1 MCLIGLLLP
10 LKPKK
15 ETRTHRARGSS
26 HRHSSHRHS
35 SHRHSVRP
43 HRERSHR
50 REKEEPR
57 NSAAAAEDALARLCL
72 SLEESLLDEQQRWR
86 EQDRLD
92 TSERRRLGL
101 ERDRMPS
108 EEAPP
113 YSVRDTMRQIHPEEP
128 QYRDGVTDSPRCR
141 ARERDSTGLTSS
153 TGSTHCCRN
162 CVCAR
167 CGHASV
173 KCPTVPELDDTDR
186 IRAFTNDG
194 ADSRR
199 RRD

>member
-15 ETRTHRARGSS
+15 QSRKHRSRGSS
-26 HRHSSHRHS
+26 HRHSHSERHHRD
-35 SHRHSVRP
+35 
-43 HRERSHR
+43 RSR
-50 REKEEPR
+50 RQEKEEPR
-57 NSAAAAEDALARLCL
+57 HSAAVAEDALARLCL
-72 SLEESLLDEQQRWR
+72 SLEQSLIEEQQRWR

-92 TSERRRLGL
+92 RSERCRLGL
-101 ERDRMPS
+101 ERDRTPF

-113 YSVRDTMRQIHPEEP
+113 YSARDAMRQSTPEP
-128 QYRDGVTDSPRCR
+128 QYQNGVADSPRCR
-141 ARERDSTGLTSS
+141 ERDLS
-153 TGSTHCCRN
+153 GSTLCCRN
-162 CVCAR
+162 CVCTR
-167 CGHASV
+167 CGHDNV
-173 KCPTVPELDDTDR
+173 KCPTVPELDDTGR

>member
-1 MCLIGLLLP
+1 MCLLGLLLP

-15 ETRTHRARGSS
+15 ETRKHRSRGSS

-35 SHRHSVRP
+35 ERP

-50 REKEEPR
+50 REKEEAR
-57 NSAAAAEDALARLCL
+57 NSAAVAEEALARLCL
-72 SLEESLLDEQQRWR
+72 SLEQSLLDEQQRWR

-92 TSERRRLGL
+92 MSERRRLGL
-101 ERDRMPS
+101 ERDRTPPF

-113 YSVRDTMRQIHPEEP
+113 YSVRDTMRQIHPEES
-128 QYRDGVTDSPRCR
+128 QYQQNGVADNPRGR
-141 ARERDSTGLTSS
+141 ARERES
-153 TGSTHCCRN
+153 TGSTGSAGSTRCCRN

-167 CGHASV
+167 CGHANV
-173 KCPTVPELDDTDR
+173 KCPTVPELDDTAR
-186 IRAFTNDG
+186 VRAFTNDG

>member
-15 ETRTHRARGSS
+15 QTRTHRSKGSS
-26 HRHSSHRHS
+26 HRHSSHGHS
-35 SHRHSVRP
+35 SHRRSERP

-57 NSAAAAEDALARLCL
+57 NSAAVAEEALTRLCL
-72 SLEESLLDEQQRWR
+72 SLEQSLLDEQQRWR

-92 TSERRRLGL
+92 MSERRRLGL
-101 ERDRMPS
+101 ERDRTPF

-113 YSVRDTMRQIHPEEP
+113 YSVRDTMRQPTPEP
-128 QYRDGVTDSPRCR
+128 QYQNGIADSPRS
-141 ARERDSTGLTSS
+141 RERESDSTGSI
-153 TGSTHCCRN
+153 HCCRN

-167 CGHASV
+167 CGHGSV
-173 KCPTVPELDDTDR
+173 KCPTMAELDDTTR
-186 IRAFTNDG
+186 VRAFMNDG
-194 ADSRR
+194 ADSWR